1 MKVTAM
7 KTTFEKPKPNIHYK
21 DYRTLSSDR
30 LRENLLLQ
38 LLTESVRVDCNDTER
53 FYKYVSVRWK
63 NITTNRAFMK
73 RSLKNCLDNNKPAQT
88 NYCVLLLRK
97 AKKKSYANLNEKD
110 LNNKNNNLANRKT
123 ITF

>member
-73 RSLKNCLDNNKPAQT
+73 GSLKNCLDNNKPAQT
-88 NYCVLLLRK
+88 IVCY
-97 AKKKSYANLNEKD
+97 
-110 LNNKNNNLANRKT
+110 
-123 ITF
+123 F